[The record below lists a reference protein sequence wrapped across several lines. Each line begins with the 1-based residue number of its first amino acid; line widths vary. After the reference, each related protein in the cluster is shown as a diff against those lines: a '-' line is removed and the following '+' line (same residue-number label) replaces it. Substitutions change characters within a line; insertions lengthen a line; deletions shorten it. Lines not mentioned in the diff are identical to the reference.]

1 MLYLKLYC
9 TKIYIMYPI
18 LESAFSCFP
27 MRKRVAETVLRYGLS
42 VDKEGTIY
50 CGKIEMSP
58 AKIAR
63 ALDLDRRVVM
73 ETARMISAIPELQGI
88 FGRLE
93 PTSFIAGAAKHLGFE
108 VIIIEAEPHAVG
120 IIGKATNII
129 ADAKIVIRQVVADD
143 PDIYPN
149 PKLTIVLEKP
159 LPASAL
165 SKLRKMK
172 EISRLSIE

>member
-1 MLYLKLYC
+1 
-9 TKIYIMYPI
+9 MYPI

-27 MRKRVAETVLRYGLS
+27 MRKRVAETFLKYGLS
-42 VDKEGTIY
+42 VSREGDIY

-63 ALDLDRRVVM
+63 ALEIDRRVVL

-88 FGRLE
+88 FGHLE
-93 PTSFIAGAAKHLGFE
+93 PTAFIGKAARHLGFE
-108 VIIIEAEPHAVG
+108 VLLIEAEPHAVG

-129 ADAKIVIRQVVADD
+129 ADAKITIRQIVADD

-149 PKLTIVLEKP
+149 PKLTIVLEKR
-159 LPASAL
+159 LPANAL
-165 SKLRKMK
+165 SKLRGLK
-172 EISRLSIE
+172 EINRLSIE